1 MKRCAL
7 GSLLCLCVCFYPAIA
22 QQPQKPLAVEKAPKL
37 PSSIEA
43 KFERQKSVA
52 DKIAS
57 QKKFSEAIPAYWSAY
72 DLLPEPKQN
81 LLQTTSVLAA
91 IGEANFAVGDYEA
104 CRDNLS
110 AAMHSPG
117 AIGTP
122 SIHLRLGACQYE
134 LGNMARAADELAR
147 AYIPVG
153 KSVFREGDQKY
164 LAFIKTKLLPPPG
177 GWPNGW

>member
-1 MKRCAL
+1 MKRLAL
-7 GSLLCLCVCFYPAIA
+7 GSLLCLSMCFYTALA
-22 QQPQKPLAVEKAPKL
+22 QQPPKPLAIDKAPKL
-37 PSSIEA
+37 PSAVET
-43 KFERQKSVA
+43 KFERQKSIA
-52 DKIAS
+52 DKLAS
-57 QKKFSEAIPAYWSAY
+57 QKKFSEAITEYWRAY
-72 DLLPEPKQN
+72 DMLPNPKQN
-81 LLQTTSVLAA
+81 FLQATSVLAA
-91 IGEANFAVGDYEA
+91 IGEANFTAGDYEA

-110 AAMHSPG
+110 VAMHSPG

-164 LAFIKTKLLPPPG
+164 LAFVKTKLLPPPG